1 MKKIILAIVA
11 IMTAIGVNAQTN
23 LTGRVYHNP
32 NIMAN
37 MMDQEV
43 NIDKE
48 IAEARKEGIA
58 KMEKKKGRK
67 LTKEEL
73 AKIDKELAGIRKQ
86 AEAAKK
92 CMSTAI
98 TVEFTSATDLVMRQ
112 KTRVDD
118 ETLKILGI
126 GWLKRKAL
134 KASLALMP
142 ESQKAKYEVKGNKV
156 IVIDDKDRDT
166 LTIGNDGNT
175 LSGIFDKETLTIG
188 NDGNTLSGIFDKET
202 KYTLKRT
209 K

>member
-1 MKKIILAIVA
+1 
-11 IMTAIGVNAQTN
+11 MTAISVDAQTN

-43 NIDKE
+43 NIDNK
-48 IAEARKEGIA
+48 IAEARNEAIA

-73 AKIDKELAGIRKQ
+73 AMINKKLAEIKKQ
-86 AEAAKK
+86 ADAAKK

-98 TVEFTSATDLVMRQ
+98 TVEFTSATNLVMRQ

-118 ETLKILGI
+118 EALKIMGV

-142 ESQKAKYEVKGNKV
+142 ESQDAKYEVKGNKV

-166 LTIGNDGNT
+166 LTISNDGNT
-175 LSGIFDKETLTIG
+175 LSGIFDK
-188 NDGNTLSGIFDKET
+188 KT
-202 KYTLKRT
+202 KYILKRT

>member
-43 NIDKE
+43 NIDKK
-48 IAEARKEGIA
+48 IAEARNEAIA
-58 KMEKKKGRK
+58 KMEKKKGRE

-73 AKIDKELAGIRKQ
+73 AMINKKLAEIKKQ
-86 AEAAKK
+86 ADAAKK

-98 TVEFTSATDLVMRQ
+98 TVEFTSATNLVMRQ

-118 ETLKILGI
+118 EALKIMGV

-142 ESQKAKYEVKGNKV
+142 ESQDAKYEVKGNKV

-166 LTIGNDGNT
+166 LTISNDGNT
-175 LSGIFDKETLTIG
+175 LSGIFDK
-188 NDGNTLSGIFDKET
+188 KT
-202 KYTLKRT
+202 KYILKRT

>member
-11 IMTAIGVNAQTN
+11 IMTAIDVNAQTN

-37 MMDQEV
+37 T
-43 NIDKE
+43 
-48 IAEARKEGIA
+48 GI
-58 KMEKKKGRK
+58 K
-67 LTKEEL
+67 
-73 AKIDKELAGIRKQ
+73 KQ

-112 KTRVDD
+112 KNRVDD
-118 ETLKILGI
+118 EALKILGV

-156 IVIDDKDRDT
+156 IVIDDKDSD
-166 LTIGNDGNT
+166 
-175 LSGIFDKETLTIG
+175 TLTIG